1 MSETETQSDAS
12 RLADRLSQSVSL
24 LAGNCQFR
32 GTTIKEN
39 GEQAVELEGQRNGLI
54 DETLELSRQIFNS
67 ALKAESDHLPLLEA
81 LASTP
86 DQPTNKRTSQPA
98 NLLPRT
104 PLEELYLPPQP
115 DHLAIWHQLSL
126 RHNCLINWV
135 KDTLDLDVQADQQ
148 EDQNNKND
156 ALAIELDGDPTN
168 LDPDSLRLPSGSES
182 DELSSLDDQDDSSSD
197 TEQLFSSSDGDSDD
211 QADPDPNESY
221 VTTLNDADQ
230 DSSQE
235 SSEDEEEDELEDK
248 KRKDQDQPLSLD
260 NLESRSSSSASS
272 SKNTPKHRRS
282 AVDSDFFSLAEFEQ
296 EAEDGEAEMRRKLR
310 RATGMSGQPE
320 DDEDSE
326 QDEEV
331 DLFSRFDT
339 GLIDDEDA
347 MDEDGDDE
355 GGQVDL
361 DSVADLR
368 YNDFFAPIAGKPS
381 GKRQPKTVDAPATK
395 KKTKIQPKLG
405 KVKFS
410 EEVKVKEIPAKNR
423 GVRVAEISS
432 ADEDEDEDDD
442 DVDFHSDDDLDSEDE
457 EEQEERSDGHDSSDN
472 SDSDSNGHDSQDEDA
487 GEKTMSR
494 LSGDLFDDGFSED
507 GSDSDGSDPGAA
519 EQDLSR
525 HAKKMKNL
533 SKQIAQLEAEN
544 VAKKEWMMK
553 GEAASKDRPQ
563 NSLLEEVLEF
573 EHIQKLA
580 PAVTEEKTQNLES
593 LIKQRILEGNYD
605 DVVRKRPIDPKAF
618 LPSRLLE
625 LEDTQA
631 SKSLTEIYEDEY
643 AKTKS
648 HSETGK
654 RAIEAKDEKLSKE
667 HEELKA
673 MFESLSG
680 KLDALSNAHF
690 TPHQP
695 TATIKTINNLPA
707 ISLESSL
714 PTATGA
720 GTLLAPE
727 ELFNVRSA
735 KDLVTDVDSLTHS
748 QKQNLRTHLK
758 KHKSKSPSGSGAAAA
773 AGSGSGS
780 AQNQKKKENSGAPS
794 GQADQPNQRSSV
806 KDQKI
811 ASLNLLQKP
820 SNQLAQ
826 NITILDNPKLK
837 RPSDSDSLPSKTK
850 NKTRKLDSGASFKL

>member
-1 MSETETQSDAS
+1 MGDIEDQAS
-12 RLADRLSQSVSL
+12 CLADRLSQSVSL
-24 LAGNCQFR
+24 LAGNCR
-32 GTTIKEN
+32 SIKGTSIGKDQE
-39 GEQAVELEGQRNGLI
+39 EVDLEGQRKTLI
-54 DETLELSRQIFNS
+54 DETLELSKEIFNS
-67 ALKAESDHLPLLEA
+67 ALKAESEHLPVLEA
-81 LASTP
+81 LVTTST
-86 DQPTNKRTSQPA
+86 DQSNQPTANQSA

-104 PLEELYLPPQP
+104 PLEELYLPTETDP
-115 DHLAIWHQLSL
+115 LAIWHQLSL
-126 RHNCLINWV
+126 RQNCLINWV
-135 KDTLDLDVQADQQ
+135 KDTLDLDIQADQQ
-148 EDQNNKND
+148 QDQQDQDTTKKD
-156 ALAIELDGDPTN
+156 TLALQLEH
-168 LDPDSLRLPSGSES
+168 DPDSLSEES
-182 DELSSLDDQDDSSSD
+182 DELSSLDEEDDSSYA
-197 TEQLFSSSDGDSDD
+197 TEQLFSSGEGEDSDD
-211 QADPDPNESY
+211 QSHPEPNESY

-230 DSSQE
+230 DDSSQI
-235 SSEDEEEDELEDK
+235 STEDEDEDEDHQDEKKDK
-248 KRKDQDQPLSLD
+248 GLNRTLSLD
-260 NLESRSSSSASS
+260 KLESRSSSSSSAS
-272 SKNTPKHRRS
+272 SKNKPKPRRS
-282 AVDSDFFSLAEFEQ
+282 KVDSDFFSLAEFEQ

-310 RATGMSGQPE
+310 RSTGLSGQPE

-326 QDEEV
+326 EEEEV

-347 MDEDGDDE
+347 MDDDEEE

-368 YNDFFAPIAGKPS
+368 YNDFFAPIAKKPP
-381 GKRQPKTVDAPATK
+381 GKRQPKPADTPSEPGTK
-395 KKTKIQPKLG
+395 KKIKLQPKLG

-423 GVRVAEISS
+423 GVRVAEMLSGE
-432 ADEDEDEDDD
+432 DDGDEDEDDD
-442 DVDFHSDDDLDSEDE
+442 DDDVDFQSDDESGSEDE
-457 EEQEERSDGHDSSDN
+457 EDQEEGSDDHHSSGD
-472 SDSDSNGHDSQDEDA
+472 SDSDSNDLDSQDEDG
-487 GEKTMSR
+487 GEKTMNR

-507 GSDSDGSDPGAA
+507 GSGSNDSDRGQA
-519 EQDLSR
+519 EEDLSR
-525 HAKKMKNL
+525 HAKKMKSL

-573 EHIQKLA
+573 EHIQKIA

-605 DVVRKRPIDPKAF
+605 DVIRKRPIDPKVF

-625 LEDTQA
+625 LQDTQA
-631 SKSLTEIYEDEY
+631 TKSLTEIYEDEY
-643 AKTKS
+643 TKKKS
-648 HSETGK
+648 HSETGQ
-654 RAIEAKDEKLSKE
+654 RAMDVKDEKLSKE
-667 HEELKA
+667 HEELKG

-727 ELFNVRSA
+727 ELFNVRST
-735 KDLVTDVDSLTHS
+735 KELVTDVDSLTHA

-758 KHKSKSPSGSGAAAA
+758 KHKSKSST
-773 AGSGSGS
+773 GSGSGLT
-780 AQNQKKKENSGAPS
+780 QNQKKDHHPESSSASN
-794 GQADQPNQRSSV
+794 DQKHDRSSV
-806 KDQKI
+806 KEQKL

-820 SNQLAQ
+820 SNTLAQ
-826 NITILDNPKLK
+826 NITILGNNSNLK
-837 RPSDSDSLPSKTK
+837 RSSDLDLHPSKNK
-850 NKTRKLDSGASFKL
+850 NKNRKLESGASLKL